1 MWAVVGLGNPGRQ
14 YSGTR
19 HNVGL
24 TLVKRVA
31 KAWKVKLRK
40 KVFFSKAA
48 EVERNKE
55 KVILATPLTY
65 MNHSGQAVKKIL
77 EGRNISPE
85 NLIVVYDDLDIPLGE
100 IKIKKRGGAGTH
112 KGMMSIVEEIATED
126 FLRIRI
132 GIGPLS
138 ADRDAVDYVLSRFVK
153 SEEPLLE
160 EGLKKAQEAIQLI
173 LAGEAD
179 KAMNIY
185 NQRGRTLFS
194 SP

>member
-1 MWAVVGLGNPGRQ
+1 LWAVVGLGNPGRQ

-24 TLVKRVA
+24 TLVKRIA

-40 KVFFSKAA
+40 KIFFSKAA
-48 EVERNKE
+48 EVERNKA
-55 KVILATPLTY
+55 KVLLAIPLTY
-65 MNHSGQAVKKIL
+65 MNKSGQAVKQIL
-77 EGRNISPE
+77 EGRRIKSE

-100 IKIKKRGGAGTH
+100 IRVKKRGGPGNH
-112 KGMMSIVEEIATED
+112 KGMISIVQEIASEE
-126 FLRIRI
+126 FPRIRI

-138 ADRDAVDYVLSRFVK
+138 TGENAVHYVLSRFDRL
-153 SEEPLLE
+153 EAPLLKE
-160 EGLKKAQEAIQLI
+160 SLKKAQEAVELV
-173 LAGEAD
+173 LAGETE

-185 NQRGRTLFS
+185 NQRGKTLFN

>member
-1 MWAVVGLGNPGRQ
+1 LWAVVGLGNPGRQ

-24 TLVKRVA
+24 TLVRRVA
-31 KAWKVKLRK
+31 KGWKVKLRK
-40 KVFFSKAA
+40 KIFFSKAA

-55 KVILATPLTY
+55 KVLLAIPLTY
-65 MNHSGQAVKKIL
+65 MNKSGQAVKQIL
-77 EGRNISPE
+77 EGRRIELE

-100 IKIKKRGGAGTH
+100 IRVKKRGGPGNH
-112 KGMMSIVEEIATED
+112 KGMISIVQEIESEE
-126 FLRIRI
+126 FPRIRI
-132 GIGPLS
+132 GIGPLTTGEN
-138 ADRDAVDYVLSRFVK
+138 AVDYVLSRFNRL
-153 SEEPLLE
+153 EAPLLKE
-160 EGLKKAQEAIQLI
+160 SLKKAQEAVELV

-185 NQRGRTLFS
+185 NQRGKTLFN

>member
-1 MWAVVGLGNPGRQ
+1 LWAVVGLGNPGRQ

-24 TLVKRVA
+24 TLVRRVA

-40 KVFFSKAA
+40 KIFFSKAA
-48 EVERNKE
+48 EVERNEE
-55 KVILATPLTY
+55 KVLLAIPLTY
-65 MNHSGQAVKKIL
+65 MNKSGQAVKQIL
-77 EGRNISPE
+77 EGRRIKPE

-100 IKIKKRGGAGTH
+100 IRVKKRGGPGNH
-112 KGMMSIVEEIATED
+112 KGMISIVQEIASRE
-126 FLRIRI
+126 FPRIRI
-132 GIGPLS
+132 GIGPLT
-138 ADRDAVDYVLSRFVK
+138 AGENAVDYVLSRFAKLEMPLVK
-153 SEEPLLE
+153 ES
-160 EGLKKAQEAIQLI
+160 LKKAQEAVELV

-185 NQRGRTLFS
+185 NQRGKTLFN